1 MRKLVFFFCISTIF
15 FSCTSNTILE
25 KPKDLIPKDTMNLIF
40 QDLFIASS
48 ATFFNNKNLQK
59 NINYMPLVYDKYKID
74 SSRFKR
80 SNLYYMSKIDD
91 YQKIMAKVNDG
102 LQVKKEK
109 LQKEKAII
117 DSIRKD
123 SIRNL
128 KERNYDKIKDSIKID
143 NKFDLDT
150 TVLEI
155 DAPKNLSNQDNS
167 HKLF

>member
-1 MRKLVFFFCISTIF
+1 
-15 FSCTSNTILE
+15 
-25 KPKDLIPKDTMNLIF
+25 MNLIF